1 MNTVLC
7 TPGSVRIPKAPLPS
21 FRRRVSIRT
30 TARRYR
36 GTPKGAPVTVTVIL
50 DTELLPRHE
59 RADAIEQA
67 MQLSG
72 IPARLTHEPPIDEV
86 FARIELWPL
95 GGGSTLMHRDG
106 SGVCLTRTPR
116 QVRAVAPER
125 IAVTVLGPGR
135 WTYAQGG
142 HDQQVE
148 SHRPEMVV
156 TDHAV
161 PYEFS
166 RIGGGETFSLNLDH
180 ATLGLPIDRVHA
192 AVGLIASSPVYPLV
206 RDTILQLNSTL
217 IADPAGRTWGLLG
230 NAATELVRALI
241 ISATEDQTRQHI
253 SITDSLGLR
262 IRLYLEAHLR
272 DRELTP
278 SRIAHDHHISL
289 RQLYNVWARTNGQP
303 LGQWLIAQRLDAAR
317 RDLARP
323 DSRIR
328 TIAAV
333 ARDCGFVDTAHFAR
347 TFRRTYGMSPR
358 EWRAIA
364 RSDGSAGAQ
373 R

>member
-1 MNTVLC
+1 M
-7 TPGSVRIPKAPLPS
+7 
-21 FRRRVSIRT
+21 
-30 TARRYR
+30 
-36 GTPKGAPVTVTVIL
+36 TVIL
-50 DTELLPRHE
+50 DTDLLPARE
-59 RADAIEQA
+59 RADAVEHA

-72 IPARLTHEPPIDEV
+72 IPARLTHEPPVEEV

-95 GGGSTLMHRDG
+95 GGGTTLMHRDG

-135 WTYAQGG
+135 WTYAQGR
-142 HDQQVE
+142 HDEQVE
-148 SHRPEMVV
+148 TRDPAMVL

-161 PYEFS
+161 PYEFN

-180 ATLGLPIDRVHA
+180 AALGLPIDRVHA
-192 AVGLIASSPVYPLV
+192 AVGRIASSPVYSLV
-206 RDTILQLNSTL
+206 RDNILRLNSTL
-217 IADPAGRTWGLLG
+217 AAEPVGPAWGMLG
-230 NAATELVRALI
+230 NAATELVRALV
-241 ISATEDQTRQHI
+241 ISSTEDHVRQHV

-262 IRLYLEAHLR
+262 IRLHLEAHLR
-272 DRELTP
+272 DQDLTP

-289 RQLYNVWARTNGQP
+289 RQLYNVWSRTNQQP
-303 LGQWLIAQRLDAAR
+303 LGQWIIAQRLDAAR

-323 DSRIR
+323 DSRMH

-333 ARDCGFVDTAHFAR
+333 ARGCGFVDTAHFAR
-347 TFRRTYGMSPR
+347 TFRQAYGMSPR

-364 RSDGSAGAQ
+364 RLDSAATEP
-373 R
+373 RTTPAR

>member
-1 MNTVLC
+1 M
-7 TPGSVRIPKAPLPS
+7 
-21 FRRRVSIRT
+21 
-30 TARRYR
+30 
-36 GTPKGAPVTVTVIL
+36 TVIL
-50 DTELLPRHE
+50 DTDLLPRQE
-59 RADAIEQA
+59 RADAIEHA

-72 IPARLTHEPPIDEV
+72 IPARLTHEPPVDEV
-86 FARIELWPL
+86 SARIELWAL
-95 GGGSTLMHRDG
+95 GGGTTLMHREG
-106 SGVCLTRTPR
+106 TGVCLTRTQR

-135 WTYAQGG
+135 WTYAQGR

-148 SHRPEMVV
+148 SPRPAMVL

-161 PYEFS
+161 PYEFN

-180 ATLGLPIDRVHA
+180 SALGLPIDRVHA

-206 RDTILQLNSTL
+206 RDNILQLNSTL
-217 IADPAGRTWGLLG
+217 IAEPAGPTWAMLG

-241 ISATEDQTRQHI
+241 ISATEDQARQYV

-262 IRLYLEAHLR
+262 IKLHVEAHVR
-272 DRELTP
+272 DRDLTP
-278 SRIAHDHHISL
+278 SRIAHEHHISL
-289 RQLYNVWARTNGQP
+289 RQLYNVWSRTNEQP
-303 LGQWLIAQRLDAAR
+303 LGQWIIAQRLDAAR

-323 DSRIR
+323 DSRAR

-347 TFRRTYGMSPR
+347 TFRQAYGMSPR

-364 RSDGSAGAQ
+364 RLDSAATSQ